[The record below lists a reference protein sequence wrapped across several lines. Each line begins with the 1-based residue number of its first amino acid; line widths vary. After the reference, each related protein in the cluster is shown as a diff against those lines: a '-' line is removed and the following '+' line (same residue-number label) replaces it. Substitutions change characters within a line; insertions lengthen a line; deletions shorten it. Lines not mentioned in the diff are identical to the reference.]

1 MGRKK
6 RPSTQQN
13 VQQQDNNDPR
23 KKARIN
29 ETGESYLVKKYRPT
43 KIYTAM
49 EAFVKY
55 TKSHR
60 MLDASYIRWRTGV
73 TTEKPF
79 VFSTRVG
86 GVDLGWG
93 RGKNRE
99 AAMDCACRAAF
110 ALVAAHGYNN
120 FPLDVDCLTQAPA
133 DPLPPPPP
141 PPPPPASLH
150 PPLPPGLPPYGH
162 PHLPPGIPPPQERHP
177 LPPTADLIPQAKIVS
192 DATPTASSLSS
203 TLGSSMTSEAGFSS
217 KPVAPTVSLSLNSTN
232 QGSSSELNTRNG
244 KGKIKLKAGLTLVY
258 GVDGEGFDEMSME
271 ETRAILPRYQK
282 LLSRAFSIANTSS

>member
-6 RPSTQQN
+6 RPSAQN
-13 VQQQDNNDPR
+13 NGPQQDNNDPK
-23 KKARIN
+23 KKARVN

-60 MLDASYIRWRTGV
+60 MLDAAYVRWRTGV

-203 TLGSSMTSEAGFSS
+203 TLGSSTTSEAGFGTN
-217 KPVAPTVSLSLNSTN
+217 PVAPTVSLSLNSTI

-244 KGKIKLKAGLTLVY
+244 KGKKKLKGGLTLVY
-258 GVDGEGFDEMSME
+258 GVDVEGFDEMSME
-271 ETRAILPRYQK
+271 ETRALLPRYQK
-282 LLSRAFSIANTSS
+282 LLSRAFKARVD